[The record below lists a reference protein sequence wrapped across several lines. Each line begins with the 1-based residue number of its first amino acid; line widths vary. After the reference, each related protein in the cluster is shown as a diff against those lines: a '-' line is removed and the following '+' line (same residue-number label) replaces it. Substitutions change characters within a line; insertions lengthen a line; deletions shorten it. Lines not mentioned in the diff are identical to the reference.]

1 MRTNSTTPGGQHE
14 VVQVLG
20 EVMHP
25 HLGTSYHPTVGVVI
39 ASIQRVVGGNV
50 LEITRRRIESQAA
63 LWSYIAES
71 HAALT

>member
-1 MRTNSTTPGGQHE
+1 
-14 VVQVLG
+14 
-20 EVMHP
+20 MHP
-25 HLGTSYHPTVGVVI
+25 HLGASYHPTVGVVI